1 MFVSKY
7 FKAKITQ
14 QKVDENVISSFRNQL
29 KLKFFLYKRKKARW
43 LTLVDDVEA
52 LSVQPIKFSDQ
63 YLQRKIDVSFESE
76 GLPELA
82 LKLKE
87 RNATYTLFIKTLA
100 LAAALWSLA
109 LISNETALIFVP
121 RDGVS
126 AILNKSASN
135 VWITFPFTMVVETAM
150 ISTAFFTIFKLKLS
164 DYLQLVPGHTDI
176 ITLCQFSGYFSQL
189 VTVACFNYMVM
200 ADQLNS

>member
-164 DYLQLVPGHTDI
+164 DYLQLVPSHTDI
-176 ITLCQFSGYFSQL
+176 ITLCQFSGYFS
-189 VTVACFNYMVM
+189 
-200 ADQLNS
+200 